1 MVFSFFLF
9 FLRLVGSDGDG
20 LMVDVCVLR
29 VWAGWEGNWGGIG
42 SWWMFMAGWRLT
54 SDVSDALQEGEEE
67 YQKMHSQ
74 WVMKGQEAD
83 QEKHK

>member
-1 MVFSFFLF
+1 MGGELGWDWK
-9 FLRLVGSDGDG
+9 L
-20 LMVDVCVLR
+20 VDVY
-29 VWAGWEGNWGGIG
+29 
-42 SWWMFMAGWRLT
+42 AGWRLT

>member
-1 MVFSFFLF
+1 MGV
-9 FLRLVGSDGDG
+9 RLK
-20 LMVDVCVLR
+20 LVDVCVLD
-29 VWAGWEGNWGGIG
+29 G
-42 SWWMFMAGWRLT
+42 RLT

-74 WVMKGQEAD
+74 WVMKGQAAD

>member
-1 MVFSFFLF
+1 MRVACLGGMGGE
-9 FLRLVGSDGDG
+9 LGWDWKL
-20 LMVDVCVLR
+20 VDVY
-29 VWAGWEGNWGGIG
+29 
-42 SWWMFMAGWRLT
+42 AGWRLT